1 MSDRQL
7 VPYESQKPYQRPYD
21 DGFEVEDITGQDT
34 GPTEEGYHTGRRDT
48 PAQSNFGGRS
58 RTSYVETDAGH
69 QEAWE
74 EVNDGVPYVHP
85 SVDFGGASNDRS
97 YAKFEV
103 PLRRRSP
110 SPSPPLRP
118 ARNSRTSRRLHRER
132 GYEEDTS
139 LPPLSRSPPRS
150 VRANF
155 HNARRG
161 SSENTHRQNPPQPRR
176 RLSISPPRPVRRQN
190 TAPLYT
196 THQTASGS
204 SAPYVTGS
212 GRLPRFDGPQRTRR
226 IVYERIGPQET
237 RRIVYERIGPQ
248 ETRRIVYETP
258 SEDSRFFRHERA
270 LDQAA
275 NDMYALD
282 PRRVELAREVT
293 ANMANSAPRSD
304 PTAAVIWAYHN
315 GSQKPYQALHR
326 ERE

>member
-58 RTSYVETDAGH
+58 RTSYVETDAGY

-74 EVNDGVPYVHP
+74 GVNDRVPYVHP

-97 YAKFEV
+97 YAEFEV

-139 LPPLSRSPPRS
+139 PPPLSRSPPRS

-155 HNARRG
+155 NNARHG
-161 SSENTHRQNPPQPRR
+161 SSENPHRQNPPQPRR
-176 RLSISPPRPVRRQN
+176 RLSISVRRQN

-196 THQTASGS
+196 THQTAPDS

-212 GRLPRFDGPQRTRR
+212 GRLPRFDGPQ
-226 IVYERIGPQET
+226 GT

-304 PTAAVIWAYHN
+304 PTAAAIWAYHN